1 MTNSFS
7 TPNLIRAAVFE
18 ILRVELGL
26 VAGSTVA
33 LVVFSYAFRARM
45 SAGAIPDAESM
56 IDGVLDYPL
65 EG

>member
-1 MTNSFS
+1 MIGF
-7 TPNLIRAAVFE
+7 LAVTTFASDDLF
-18 ILRVELGL
+18 LRVELGL

-45 SAGAIPDAESM
+45 NAGAIPDAESM
-56 IDGVLDYPL
+56 IDGVLDFPL